1 VSGSDETRPLAIVVC
16 GSLAR
21 EVREIAARHGW
32 DADLITVPALDHLS
46 PKKIVVDVERELGSI
61 DGRYR
66 RVVVA
71 YGDCGTFG
79 ALDRVLERFGA
90 VRTSGPHCYEM
101 YGGERLAAE
110 AASRIG
116 TFFLTDWLVRNWE
129 RAVVD
134 GLGIGRYPFLK
145 ETYFDHCTDV
155 LYLRQSPEP
164 SLETKARAIAEEL
177 GLPLEIRDVGLGEL
191 ERRLIDLVDE
201 SSATP

>member
-1 VSGSDETRPLAIVVC
+1 MRAGAERPLAIVVC
-16 GSLAR
+16 GALAR

-32 DADLITVPALDHLS
+32 NADLITIPALDHLS
-46 PKKIVVDVERELGSI
+46 PKQIVVDVERELGSI
-61 DGRYR
+61 DGRYE

-110 AASRIG
+110 ADTRIG

-164 SLETKARAIAEEL
+164 SLETKAHAIAEEL

-201 SSATP
+201 PTATP

>member
-1 VSGSDETRPLAIVVC
+1 MSERRPLAIVVC
-16 GSLAR
+16 GALAR

-32 DADLITVPALDHLS
+32 DADLVTIPALDHLS
-46 PKKIVVDVERELGSI
+46 PKSIVTDVERELETL
-61 DGRYR
+61 DGRYER
-66 RVVVA
+66 IVVA

-110 AASRIG
+110 ADERIG
-116 TFFLTDWLVRNWE
+116 TFFLTDWLVRNWQ

-134 GLGIGRYPFLK
+134 GLGIGRFPYLRN
-145 ETYFDHCTDV
+145 TYFDHCTDV

-164 SLETKARAIAEEL
+164 SLEAKAHEIAAEL
-177 GLPLEIRDVGLGEL
+177 DLPLQIRDVGLGDL
-191 ERRLIDLVDE
+191 ERRLIDLVDQPTAA
-201 SSATP
+201 S

>member
-1 VSGSDETRPLAIVVC
+1 VSERRPLAIVVC
-16 GSLAR
+16 GALAR
-21 EVREIAARHGW
+21 EVREIAARHAW
-32 DADLITVPALDHLS
+32 DADLVTIPALDHLS
-46 PKKIVVDVERELGSI
+46 PKSIVADVERELETL
-61 DGRYR
+61 DGRYE

-101 YGGERLAAE
+101 YGGEQLAAE
-110 AASRIG
+110 GEQRIG
-116 TFFLTDWLVRNWE
+116 TFFLTDWLVRNWQ

-134 GLGIGRYPFLK
+134 GLGIGRFPYLRN
-145 ETYFDHCTDV
+145 TYFDHCTDV

-164 SLETKARAIAEEL
+164 SLEAKAREIAAEL
-177 GLPLEIRDVGLGEL
+177 GLPLEVRDVGLGDL

-201 SSATP
+201 PTATA